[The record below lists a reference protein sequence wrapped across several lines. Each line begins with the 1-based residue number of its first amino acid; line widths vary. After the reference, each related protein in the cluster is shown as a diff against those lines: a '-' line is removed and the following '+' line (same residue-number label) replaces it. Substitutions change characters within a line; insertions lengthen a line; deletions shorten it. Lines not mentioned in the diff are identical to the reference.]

1 MRLAEIQ
8 GIAGTGIIRVG
19 VRRVTR
25 HHVIAGAVDAL
36 IAVNRASV
44 VAFAGMVV
52 HNVKYHA
59 HAGLMKCFH
68 HVSEFDVLLVLVAGT
83 RVLGV
88 RREKVQGH
96 VSPIVA
102 LLRVALKNWH

>member
-1 MRLAEIQ
+1 MVSF
-8 GIAGTGIIRVG
+8 T
-19 VRRVTR
+19 
-25 HHVIAGAVDAL
+25 
-36 IAVNRASV
+36 SV
-44 VAFAGMVV
+44 VV
-52 HNVKYHA
+52 HNVKHHA

-68 HVSEFDVLLVLVAGT
+68 HISEFNVLLILDAGT

-102 LLRVALKNWH
+102 LLRVALKNRHQLDNSDAELFEVRDLFHQPRIRPGQRWIYA